1 MNFQMNENS
10 CFADLFMIELRF
22 QMNSE
27 LTNINEFLQ
36 DKTRENLIVYEVI

>member
-1 MNFQMNENS
+1 
-10 CFADLFMIELRF
+10 
-22 QMNSE
+22 MNSE